1 LNFSLYIA
9 KRYLLAKSSNN
20 AINIIA
26 WIAISGVII
35 GTMALCVVL
44 AGFSGLKTFSLSY
57 INASDPDLRISASSG
72 KTFTYSSTVEV
83 ALQTDSRIKSFNK
96 ALEERAFFSYRN
108 KQIVAYLKG
117 VDQNFVNTSDI
128 SDNLIVGNWINPEIS
143 NQVVLGNSLSGKLSI
158 GILNYGDPLSILVPK
173 TGSGYISNIQKAFTK
188 INVQAIGV
196 FNSNEKLNDQYVF
209 TSLET
214 IQGLLGYQS
223 QTISQIDLRIEDSSD
238 IESVKETLSEN
249 LGSAFK
255 IETREELN
263 AVYYRMLNTENLV
276 SYLIFTFIV
285 VIALFNVVG
294 AIIMMI
300 LDKKQN
306 LKTLFALGAEIK
318 EIKRIFIKQGFLLSQ
333 VGLYIGIALSLILIL
348 LQQNF
353 ELLMITRTLAYP
365 VELKWTNFLLVILT
379 ISILGYVAAKISA
392 SRINKSLI
400 EQI

>member
-1 LNFSLYIA
+1 
-9 KRYLLAKSSNN
+9 
-20 AINIIA
+20 
-26 WIAISGVII
+26 
-35 GTMALCVVL
+35 MALCVVL

-72 KTFTYSSTVEV
+72 KTFTYSSALEDV
-83 ALQTDSRIKSFNK
+83 LQTDSRIKSFNR
-96 ALEERAFFSYRN
+96 ALEERAFFSYRE
-108 KQIVAYLKG
+108 KQVVAYLKG

-128 SDNLIVGNWINPEIS
+128 SNNLIVGNWINPEIS

-158 GILNYGDPLSILVPK
+158 GILNYGDPLSIFVPK

-223 QTISQIDLRIEDSSD
+223 ETISQIDLRVEDSSD
-238 IESVKETLSEN
+238 IKSIKKTLSEN
-249 LGSAFK
+249 LGSGFK

-318 EIKRIFIKQGFLLSQ
+318 EIKLIFIKQGFLLSQ
-333 VGLYIGIALSLILIL
+333 VGLFIGIALSLILIL

-379 ISILGYVAAKISA
+379 ISVLGFVAAKISA

>member
-26 WIAISGVII
+26 WIAIVGVIV

-72 KTFTYSSTVEV
+72 KTFLYS
-83 ALQTDSRIKSFNK
+83 ADIQQYLDGDSRITSFNK
-96 ALEERAFFSYRN
+96 ALEERAFFSYRD
-108 KQIVAYLKG
+108 KQVVAYLKG

-128 SDNLIVGNWINPEIS
+128 SNNLIVGNWINPEIS
-143 NQVVLGNSLSGKLSI
+143 NQVVLGNTLSGKLSI

-173 TGSGYISNIQKAFTK
+173 TGKGYISNIQKAFDK

-214 IQGLLGYQS
+214 IQALLGHES
-223 QTISQIDLRIEDSSD
+223 KTISQIDIRLQDSDDTKAIKKALNEKMGSD
-238 IESVKETLSEN
+238 
-249 LGSAFK
+249 FK

-285 VIALFNVVG
+285 IIALFNVVG

-306 LKTLFALGAEIK
+306 LKTLFALGTEIK
-318 EIKRIFIKQGFLLSQ
+318 EIKKIFVKQGFLLSQ
-333 VGLYIGIALSLILIL
+333 VGLYIGIVLSLILIM

-365 VELKWTNFLLVILT
+365 VELKWTNFLLVIIT
-379 ISILGYVAAKISA
+379 ISILGYVAAVISA
-392 SRINKSLI
+392 SRINKNLI